1 MPPVAAG
8 DARREPIADGTMAD
22 DGRTD
27 AIPADR
33 LSIEKRAD
41 GTIVVAVAAAGPR
54 AAALPEARFS
64 VREGDPQ
71 YAYWMRR
78 LDAIPK
84 PRAGA

>member
-1 MPPVAAG
+1 
-8 DARREPIADGTMAD
+8 MAD

-64 VREGDPQ
+64 FREGDPQ